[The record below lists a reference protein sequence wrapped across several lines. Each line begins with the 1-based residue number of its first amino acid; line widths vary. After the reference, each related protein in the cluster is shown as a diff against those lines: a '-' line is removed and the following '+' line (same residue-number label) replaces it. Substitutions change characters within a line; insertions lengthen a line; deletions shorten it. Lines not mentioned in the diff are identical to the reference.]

1 MVDSKHYE
9 TLRFLAQEYLA
20 IKGMP
25 EEMPIWDST
34 EKGKMPIGLK
44 LHSEG
49 FNQALHLCKLA
60 MVKEVPSEK
69 LLLEEYIPEV
79 YCDVIPDA
87 KEVYA
92 IREIDGQLVKYKLR
106 MDNGKDLATAIHKL
120 YLEKLGIKE
129 E

>member
-1 MVDSKHYE
+1 MTH
-9 TLRFLAQEYLA
+9 TQQ
-20 IKGMP
+20 I
-25 EEMPIWDST
+25 EE
-34 EKGKMPIGLK
+34 
-44 LHSEG
+44 
-49 FNQALHLCKLA
+49 A
-60 MVKEVPSEK
+60 VKDI
-69 LLLEEYIPEV
+69 EENG
-79 YCDVIPDA
+79 IPDA